1 MSTTS
6 TDASSVLGTKL
17 ADLVTARPSSAAV
30 LGYFGID
37 YCCGGQRTLEEATQA
52 DGLNADAILAAL
64 SALEAVPEAPA
75 DQEDWATMAPAELVD
90 HLESVHHAYLH
101 AELPRLDA
109 LAEKVATVHGERHP
123 ELVAVRADVR
133 ALVEDL
139 DPHLAKEE
147 RVLFPLI
154 RELAAAVD
162 AGETPPAPLTAPIQ
176 VMRTEHDHTG
186 ELLSKLRADA
196 LDFALPGD
204 ACGSYQALYQGLA
217 QLEADTH
224 LHVHKENNVL
234 FPAVEALGA

>member
-6 TDASSVLGTKL
+6 TGAPVSLEAKL
-17 ADLVTARPSSAAV
+17 ADIVTARPSSAAV
-30 LGYFGID
+30 LQYFGLD
-37 YCCGGQRTLEEATQA
+37 YCCGGQRTLQEATSA
-52 DGLNADAILAAL
+52 DGVDVDAVLAAL
-64 SALEAVPEAPA
+64 SALAAVPEAPA
-75 DQEDWATMAPAELVD
+75 DETWASMPPAELVD

-109 LAEKVATVHGERHP
+109 LAEKVATVHGDRHP

-133 ALVEDL
+133 ALVDDL

-154 RELAAAVD
+154 RELSAAVD
-162 AGETPPAPLTAPIQ
+162 AGETPPAPLTAPIR
-176 VMRTEHDHTG
+176 VMRAEHDFTG
-186 ELLSKLRADA
+186 ELLAKLRADA
-196 LDFALPGD
+196 LDFALPDD